1 MQIQTTW
8 LGTYYQDLALSE
20 LALAPRLILN
30 DPKLQTIIMSNLK
43 TMGYK
48 MVDKKGGLDMRHLRA
63 VFKELARFHAV
74 GYHMIQNLGEK
85 KFVEVLVQAFFVHFQ
100 KNSRPN

>member
-1 MQIQTTW
+1 
-8 LGTYYQDLALSE
+8 
-20 LALAPRLILN
+20 
-30 DPKLQTIIMSNLK
+30 MSNLK

-85 KFVEVLVQAFFVHFQ
+85 KFVEVLLVP
-100 KNSRPN
+100 R

>member
-8 LGTYYQDLALSE
+8 LGTYYQDLAVSE
-20 LALAPRLILN
+20 HAPRLILN
-30 DPKLQTIIMSNLK
+30 ESKLQTIIMSNLK

-85 KFVEVLVQAFFVHFQ
+85 KFVEVLLVT
-100 KNSRPN
+100 R

>member
-1 MQIQTTW
+1 M
-8 LGTYYQDLALSE
+8 SE
-20 LALAPRLILN
+20 HAPRLILN
-30 DPKLQTIIMSNLK
+30 ESKLQTIIMSNLK

-74 GYHMIQNLGEK
+74 GYHMIQNLGDE
-85 KFVEVLVQAFFVHFQ
+85 KFVEVLVI
-100 KNSRPN
+100 R